1 MFNTHTFPGL
11 RSYLTGNKNGTRY
24 FVQGKGEIKLGQS
37 DFKAQGGE
45 GSIYVKSSKAY
56 KIYRNPSRAIQPAK
70 IAELSVLTQPNIIR
84 PIDIV
89 LNEKNEAIGYSMQ
102 HVDKAFAM
110 CQLFPKAFRQRHN
123 LTPERTLL
131 LVRRLQQG
139 VAHVHSKGILIVDLN
154 ELNFLVATDF
164 GEVFFI
170 DVDSYQTPSFSATSL
185 MESVRDRQAKA
196 FSTNSDWF
204 AFAIVSFQMFVGL
217 HPFKGSYPPLQH
229 LSDTQRKLDARMM
242 GNISVLHQGVSV
254 PMSCLPF
261 SLIPPIYL
269 DWYRAT
275 FEEGKR
281 TPPPNEVRPVV
292 TILPQIR
299 NSAIKGSSSFLMTQA
314 RECDSPIIW
323 HDGLITITQ
332 QSIYF
337 EGRSFPKPAPDVKVV
352 VTPRQRHLIAAY
364 TNASQV
370 KFWDLTTNK
379 EIESTVKGEQV
390 AIADGKLFIKQAES
404 IFQIDF
410 IEMQGRTL
418 IGIKQVANVMM
429 RSTQMFNGL
438 AIQNLLGA
446 SYASIL
452 EASGKCYQVRLP
464 ELDGHMIID
473 ARLEKNVLIA
483 VIASGGNYDKLIYRF
498 SGDFSTY
505 DLRRLSDVTITGIEF
520 TVLDT
525 GVVLHLTEENEL
537 EIFSV
542 SRGTAST
549 KTISD
554 PALDGD
560 VRLFHTGKQALL
572 ARDKKLYRM
581 NLKP

>member
-11 RSYLTGNKNGTRY
+11 RSYLTGNKTGTRY
-24 FVQGKGEIKLGQS
+24 FVQGKGEIKLGQA

-56 KIYRNPSRAIQPAK
+56 KIYTNPSRAIQPAK

-89 LNEKNEAIGYSMQ
+89 LNEKNEAVGYSMQ
-102 HVDKAFAM
+102 HVDKAFAL
-110 CQLFPKAFRQRHN
+110 CQLFPKAFRQRNN

-131 LVRRLQQG
+131 LVRRLQEG
-139 VAHVHSKGILIVDLN
+139 VAHTHGKGLLIVDLN

-164 GEVFFI
+164 GELFFI
-170 DVDSYQTPSFSATSL
+170 DVDSYQTPSFAATSL
-185 MESVRDRQAKA
+185 MESVRDRHAKS

-242 GNISVLHQGVSV
+242 GNISVLHKGVSV

-261 SLIPPIYL
+261 SLIPPVYL

-275 FEEGKR
+275 FEDGKR
-281 TPPPNEVRPVV
+281 TPPPNELRPVV
-292 TILPQIR
+292 TILPQVR
-299 NSAIKGSSSFLMTQA
+299 NFAIKGSSFLMTEA
-314 RECDSPIIW
+314 RECDSPIIL

-337 EGRSFPKPAPDVKVV
+337 EGRSFPKPAADVKVV
-352 VTPRQRHLIAAY
+352 VTPRQRHLVAAY
-364 TNASQV
+364 TKASEV
-370 KFWDLTTNK
+370 KFWDLTTDR

-390 AIADGKLFIKQAES
+390 AIAEGNLFIKQAES

-410 IEMQGRTL
+410 IELRGRIL

-452 EASGKCYQVRLP
+452 KPSGKCYQVRLQ
-464 ELDGHMIID
+464 ELDGHMIVD
-473 ARLEKNVLIA
+473 AKLEKNVLIA
-483 VIASGGNYDKLIYRF
+483 VIASGGTYDKLIYRF
-498 SGDFSTY
+498 SGDFNAY
-505 DLRRLSDVTITGIEF
+505 DLRRLTDISTTEIEF

-525 GVVLHLTEENEL
+525 GVVLHLTDENEL

-549 KTISD
+549 RTISD

-560 VRLFHTGKQALL
+560 VKLFHTGKQALL
-572 ARDKKLYRM
+572 ARNNKLYRVS
-581 NLKP
+581 LRP